1 MDDRIARV
9 VAGTFIRRLSR
20 RRLLQFAALGAL
32 SPLVACGDGDQA
44 ATPGDASSPSAADRD
59 GSPVD
64 SLEALTGTSKL
75 VARPVD
81 HPPAAEVTIGIQSLG
96 AGHPEDAVLYVP
108 PSYSPQSPAPLAVLF
123 HGAGG
128 GVSGVINAF
137 QGRAEANGIILLATK
152 SRDVSWDI
160 TVTGEFGADIAF
172 LDDALADVFSRFA
185 VDPAHVALAGF
196 SDGAS
201 YALAVGLRNGS
212 LVTDIIAFSPGFLT
226 FGEIEGEP
234 RIFISH
240 GMQDVVLP
248 IDQTSRKIVPQLRQA
263 GYEVEY
269 VEFDGLHMVPDDILD
284 AAVDWW
290 LH

>member
-1 MDDRIARV
+1 
-9 VAGTFIRRLSR
+9 L
-20 RRLLQFAALGAL
+20 
-32 SPLVACGDGDQA
+32 
-44 ATPGDASSPSAADRD
+44 
-59 GSPVD
+59 
-64 SLEALTGTSKL
+64 
-75 VARPVD
+75 
-81 HPPAAEVTIGIQSLG
+81 QSLD
-96 AGHPEDAVLYVP
+96 AEHPEDAVLYVP
-108 PSYSPQSPAPLAVLF
+108 ASYLPQSPAPLAVLF

-137 QGRAEANGIILLATK
+137 QGRAEADGIILLATK
-152 SRDVSWDI
+152 SRDASWDI

-185 VDPAHVALAGF
+185 VDPSRVALAGF

-201 YALAVGLRNGS
+201 YALAVGLANGS
-212 LVTDIIAFSPGFLT
+212 LVTNIIAFSPGFLA
-226 FGEIEGEP
+226 FSDVEGEP

-240 GMQDVVLP
+240 GTQDIVLP

-269 VEFDGLHMVPDDILD
+269 VEFDGLHMVPDDVLD